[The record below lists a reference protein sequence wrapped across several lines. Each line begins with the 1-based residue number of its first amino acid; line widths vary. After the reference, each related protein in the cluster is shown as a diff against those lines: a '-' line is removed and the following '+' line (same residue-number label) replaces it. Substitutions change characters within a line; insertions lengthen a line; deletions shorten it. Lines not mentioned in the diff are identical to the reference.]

1 MYLGLIKRKIYK
13 CLFRPDK
20 EKDMEH
26 IDPFENECLLN
37 DRNVVYRGKLLFMF
51 DWVSAE
57 LSYI

>member
-1 MYLGLIKRKIYK
+1 MSWLDYK
-13 CLFRPDK
+13 GIFRPDK
-20 EKDMEH
+20 EKDMEY